1 MSASILQT
9 LNNLVSVEEIHRK
22 FPKLPAPK
30 QVRVSEIKDS
40 VGEDAYEVVVVYPDS
55 VTENDLD
62 WVKLHSVVEWIREQI
77 FEKRDSDRWPYFRLG
92 RESDFKQAA

>member
-1 MSASILQT
+1 MSTSTLQT
-9 LNNLVSVEEIHRK
+9 LNHVVSTEAIRIK

-30 QVRVSEIKDS
+30 QVRISEIKDS
-40 VGEDAYEVVVVYPDS
+40 VGEDAYEVVLVYPDS

-62 WVKLHSVVEWIREQI
+62 WVKLHRVVEWIRDQI
-77 FEKRDSDRWPYFRLG
+77 FENRDSDRWPYFRLG